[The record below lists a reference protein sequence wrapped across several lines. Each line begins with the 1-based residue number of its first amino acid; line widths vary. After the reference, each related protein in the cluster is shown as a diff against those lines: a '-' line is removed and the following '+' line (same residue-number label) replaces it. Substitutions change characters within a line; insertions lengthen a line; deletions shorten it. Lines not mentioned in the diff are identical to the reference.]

1 MKKTLVAVL
10 AVAFVSSAAA
20 QPIPPQAKERAAELV
35 GQMTLDEKIDYI
47 GGYNEFYIRAVPRL
61 GIPEIRMADGPQ
73 GVRNNT
79 RSTMFPCGVAA
90 AATWD
95 RALVRDMGRGLGQ
108 DARARG
114 VHIMLGPGVNIY
126 RSPLCGRNFE
136 YFGEDPYLAS
146 ETAVQYIE
154 GMQSEGVMATIKHF
168 AGNNQEWDRHQVSS
182 DIDERTLHEIY
193 LPAFRKAVE
202 QAGVGAVMSSYN
214 LVNGQHATENEQL
227 AVDILRG
234 MWGFEG
240 IFMSDWNATYSA
252 EGAANRGLDLEM
264 PSARFMN
271 ARNLRPL
278 IESGV
283 VSERTIDLKCQHI
296 LQTLIAFGFL
306 DRQQLDPAIPEC
318 NPFSD
323 AAALDVARGGVVLL
337 KNDGAFLPLTKQ
349 RDIVVL
355 GPNSGNIPTGGG
367 SGFVHPFSTVSVG
380 EGMQMMGKKYRVTVL
395 GNLPS
400 ASDMAAQGMVYT
412 SADCKTPGLR
422 GEYFAN
428 KRFEGTPALTRV
440 DTRIGFNWKDKAPAE
455 GLPADGFS
463 IRWTGVFVPE
473 SDCTASLVM
482 RGDDGYRLFVDGE
495 EVLADWGNHSATT
508 RKGSV
513 EMKAGRKY
521 ALRLEYF
528 DNASSAEVSF
538 GYMTADPRAEDAR
551 IVRADAVIYCAG
563 FDSSNEKE
571 NSDRTFALPEGQ
583 SEEIARLAALNEN
596 LIVVVNSGGGVDFST
611 FGDKAKAILMAWYP
625 GQQGGQAIA
634 EIVTGRIS
642 PSGRLP
648 ISVERRAED
657 NPTLGSYYENVARTH
672 RKNTLQKRVTYNE
685 GVFVGYRGYERSG
698 VKPLYPFGY
707 GLSYSTFEY
716 SDLKVEKCD
725 GGVVVSFAVRN
736 TGGMDAAEVAQVY
749 VGDVEASV
757 PRPAKELKGYEK
769 IFLKKGE
776 QKRVEVTLTDEAFRF
791 YDIFSHGFVTE
802 PGDFNIFVGSSCE
815 DIRLRGGVTL

>member
-252 EGAANRGLDLEM
+252 EGAANR
-264 PSARFMN
+264 
-271 ARNLRPL
+271 
-278 IESGV
+278 
-283 VSERTIDLKCQHI
+283 
-296 LQTLIAFGFL
+296 
-306 DRQQLDPAIPEC
+306 
-318 NPFSD
+318 
-323 AAALDVARGGVVLL
+323 
-337 KNDGAFLPLTKQ
+337 
-349 RDIVVL
+349 
-355 GPNSGNIPTGGG
+355 
-367 SGFVHPFSTVSVG
+367 
-380 EGMQMMGKKYRVTVL
+380 
-395 GNLPS
+395 
-400 ASDMAAQGMVYT
+400 
-412 SADCKTPGLR
+412 
-422 GEYFAN
+422 
-428 KRFEGTPALTRV
+428 
-440 DTRIGFNWKDKAPAE
+440 
-455 GLPADGFS
+455 
-463 IRWTGVFVPE
+463 
-473 SDCTASLVM
+473 
-482 RGDDGYRLFVDGE
+482 
-495 EVLADWGNHSATT
+495 
-508 RKGSV
+508 
-513 EMKAGRKY
+513 
-521 ALRLEYF
+521 
-528 DNASSAEVSF
+528 
-538 GYMTADPRAEDAR
+538 
-551 IVRADAVIYCAG
+551 
-563 FDSSNEKE
+563 
-571 NSDRTFALPEGQ
+571 
-583 SEEIARLAALNEN
+583 SEERRVGKECR
-596 LIVVVNSGGGVDFST
+596 SR
-611 FGDKAKAILMAWYP
+611 W
-625 GQQGGQAIA
+625 
-634 EIVTGRIS
+634 S
-642 PSGRLP
+642 P
-648 ISVERRAED
+648 D
-657 NPTLGSYYENVARTH
+657 H
-672 RKNTLQKRVTYNE
+672 
-685 GVFVGYRGYERSG
+685 
-698 VKPLYPFGY
+698 
-707 GLSYSTFEY
+707 
-716 SDLKVEKCD
+716 
-725 GGVVVSFAVRN
+725 
-736 TGGMDAAEVAQVY
+736 
-749 VGDVEASV
+749 
-757 PRPAKELKGYEK
+757 
-769 IFLKKGE
+769 
-776 QKRVEVTLTDEAFRF
+776 
-791 YDIFSHGFVTE
+791 
-802 PGDFNIFVGSSCE
+802 
-815 DIRLRGGVTL
+815 

>member
-10 AVAFVSSAAA
+10 AFAFVSSAAA

-306 DRQQLDPAIPEC
+306 DRQQLDPAIPEH

-337 KNDGAFLPLTKQ
+337 KNDDRRAIDMGLKYVNNDACFPSIT
-349 RDIVVL
+349 VVGQL
-355 GPNSGNIPTGGG
+355 MEAVTSGRYDTDHLALMMTQTGGCCRA
-367 SGFVHPFSTVSVG
+367 SNYVGFIRRALEKAGYGHIPVVSVNLNGMEKNEGFTLSKGLIMDAVHALVYGDLFMRCLYHVRPYELEKGSAEAIHQKWKEICVDSLVNPKTKWRYADVCRGIVADFDALPIDETLRKPCVGIVGEILVKYMPLANNHLVELLEAEGAEAVVPDLLDFFNYSIYGRDFRHKNLGTSWKDSVVAKAGVEMLRRLRAPALEALEKSRRFEAPMPIEDVAKLAEPFLAIGNQYG
-380 EGMQMMGKKYRVTVL
+380 EGWFLTGEMAELLTSGTPNIVCIQPFACLPNHVVGKGVIKALRKSYPWANIVAVDYDPGASEVNQLNRIKL
-395 GNLPS
+395 MLSS
-400 ASDMAAQGMVYT
+400 ARRAMHSGAAQ
-412 SADCKTPGLR
+412 D
-422 GEYFAN
+422 
-428 KRFEGTPALTRV
+428 
-440 DTRIGFNWKDKAPAE
+440 AE
-455 GLPADGFS
+455 
-463 IRWTGVFVPE
+463 
-473 SDCTASLVM
+473 
-482 RGDDGYRLFVDGE
+482 
-495 EVLADWGNHSATT
+495 
-508 RKGSV
+508 
-513 EMKAGRKY
+513 
-521 ALRLEYF
+521 
-528 DNASSAEVSF
+528 
-538 GYMTADPRAEDAR
+538 
-551 IVRADAVIYCAG
+551 
-563 FDSSNEKE
+563 
-571 NSDRTFALPEGQ
+571 ALP
-583 SEEIARLAALNEN
+583 IAR
-596 LIVVVNSGGGVDFST
+596 
-611 FGDKAKAILMAWYP
+611 
-625 GQQGGQAIA
+625 
-634 EIVTGRIS
+634 
-642 PSGRLP
+642 
-648 ISVERRAED
+648 
-657 NPTLGSYYENVARTH
+657 
-672 RKNTLQKRVTYNE
+672 
-685 GVFVGYRGYERSG
+685 
-698 VKPLYPFGY
+698 
-707 GLSYSTFEY
+707 
-716 SDLKVEKCD
+716 
-725 GGVVVSFAVRN
+725 
-736 TGGMDAAEVAQVY
+736 
-749 VGDVEASV
+749 
-757 PRPAKELKGYEK
+757 
-769 IFLKKGE
+769 
-776 QKRVEVTLTDEAFRF
+776 
-791 YDIFSHGFVTE
+791 
-802 PGDFNIFVGSSCE
+802 
-815 DIRLRGGVTL
+815 

>member
-10 AVAFVSSAAA
+10 AFAFVSSAAA

-146 ETAVQYIE
+146 ETTVQYIE

-306 DRQQLDPAIPEC
+306 DRQQLDPAIPEH

-428 KRFEGTPALTRV
+428 KRFEGTPAQTRV
-440 DTRIGFNWKDKAPAE
+440 DTKIGFNWKDKAPAE

-473 SDCTASLVM
+473 SDCTASFVM
-482 RGDDGYRLFVDGE
+482 RGDDGYR
-495 EVLADWGNHSATT
+495 
-508 RKGSV
+508 
-513 EMKAGRKY
+513 
-521 ALRLEYF
+521 ALRGRRRGVRRLGQPQR
-528 DNASSAEVSF
+528 D
-538 GYMTADPRAEDAR
+538 DP
-551 IVRADAVIYCAG
+551 
-563 FDSSNEKE
+563 
-571 NSDRTFALPEGQ
+571 
-583 SEEIARLAALNEN
+583 
-596 LIVVVNSGGGVDFST
+596 
-611 FGDKAKAILMAWYP
+611 
-625 GQQGGQAIA
+625 QG
-634 EIVTGRIS
+634 
-642 PSGRLP
+642 
-648 ISVERRAED
+648 ERR
-657 NPTLGSYYENVARTH
+657 
-672 RKNTLQKRVTYNE
+672 NE
-685 GVFVGYRGYERSG
+685 SRPEIRAAVGIFRQRL
-698 VKPLYPFGY
+698 VRR
-707 GLSYSTFEY
+707 
-716 SDLKVEKCD
+716 
-725 GGVVVSFAVRN
+725 GVVRLYDRRS
-736 TGGMDAAEVAQVY
+736 
-749 VGDVEASV
+749 
-757 PRPAKELKGYEK
+757 PRRGCPD
-769 IFLKKGE
+769 
-776 QKRVEVTLTDEAFRF
+776 R
-791 YDIFSHGFVTE
+791 
-802 PGDFNIFVGSSCE
+802 PGRRRDLLRR
-815 DIRLRGGVTL
+815 IR

>member
-323 AAALDVARGGVVLL
+323 GARGCG
-337 KNDGAFLPLTKQ
+337 
-349 RDIVVL
+349 
-355 GPNSGNIPTGGG
+355 
-367 SGFVHPFSTVSVG
+367 
-380 EGMQMMGKKYRVTVL
+380 
-395 GNLPS
+395 
-400 ASDMAAQGMVYT
+400 AAQERRGFPA
-412 SADCKTPGLR
+412 ADQTARYR
-422 GEYFAN
+422 GAGTQFGQYPDGRRQ
-428 KRFEGTPALTRV
+428 RFRASL
-440 DTRIGFNWKDKAPAE
+440 
-455 GLPADGFS
+455 LDGFG
-463 IRWTGVFVPE
+463 R
-473 SDCTASLVM
+473 
-482 RGDDGYRLFVDGE
+482 RGHADDGQEIQGDGFGQSPFGERYGRSGHGLHLGRLQNAGTQGR
-495 EVLADWGNHSATT
+495 VLRQQAFRGNS
-508 RKGSV
+508 
-513 EMKAGRKY
+513 
-521 ALRLEYF
+521 
-528 DNASSAEVSF
+528 
-538 GYMTADPRAEDAR
+538 
-551 IVRADAVIYCAG
+551 RADA
-563 FDSSNEKE
+563 
-571 NSDRTFALPEGQ
+571 
-583 SEEIARLAALNEN
+583 
-596 LIVVVNSGGGVDFST
+596 
-611 FGDKAKAILMAWYP
+611 
-625 GQQGGQAIA
+625 
-634 EIVTGRIS
+634 
-642 PSGRLP
+642 
-648 ISVERRAED
+648 RR
-657 NPTLGSYYENVARTH
+657 YENR
-672 RKNTLQKRVTYNE
+672 LQLE
-685 GVFVGYRGYERSG
+685 G
-698 VKPLYPFGY
+698 
-707 GLSYSTFEY
+707 
-716 SDLKVEKCD
+716 
-725 GGVVVSFAVRN
+725 
-736 TGGMDAAEVAQVY
+736 
-749 VGDVEASV
+749 
-757 PRPAKELKGYEK
+757 
-769 IFLKKGE
+769 
-776 QKRVEVTLTDEAFRF
+776 
-791 YDIFSHGFVTE
+791 
-802 PGDFNIFVGSSCE
+802 
-815 DIRLRGGVTL
+815 

>member
-428 KRFEGTPALTRV
+428 KRFEG
-440 DTRIGFNWKDKAPAE
+440 N
-455 GLPADGFS
+455 S
-463 IRWTGVFVPE
+463 
-473 SDCTASLVM
+473 
-482 RGDDGYRLFVDGE
+482 
-495 EVLADWGNHSATT
+495 
-508 RKGSV
+508 
-513 EMKAGRKY
+513 
-521 ALRLEYF
+521 
-528 DNASSAEVSF
+528 
-538 GYMTADPRAEDAR
+538 
-551 IVRADAVIYCAG
+551 RADA
-563 FDSSNEKE
+563 
-571 NSDRTFALPEGQ
+571 
-583 SEEIARLAALNEN
+583 
-596 LIVVVNSGGGVDFST
+596 
-611 FGDKAKAILMAWYP
+611 
-625 GQQGGQAIA
+625 
-634 EIVTGRIS
+634 
-642 PSGRLP
+642 
-648 ISVERRAED
+648 RR
-657 NPTLGSYYENVARTH
+657 YENR
-672 RKNTLQKRVTYNE
+672 LQLE
-685 GVFVGYRGYERSG
+685 G
-698 VKPLYPFGY
+698 
-707 GLSYSTFEY
+707 
-716 SDLKVEKCD
+716 
-725 GGVVVSFAVRN
+725 
-736 TGGMDAAEVAQVY
+736 
-749 VGDVEASV
+749 
-757 PRPAKELKGYEK
+757 
-769 IFLKKGE
+769 
-776 QKRVEVTLTDEAFRF
+776 
-791 YDIFSHGFVTE
+791 
-802 PGDFNIFVGSSCE
+802 
-815 DIRLRGGVTL
+815 

>member
-10 AVAFVSSAAA
+10 AFAFVSSAAA

-306 DRQQLDPAIPEC
+306 DRQQLDPAIPEH

-412 SADCKTPGLR
+412 LADCKTPGLR

-440 DTRIGFNWKDKAPAE
+440 DTKIGFNWKDKAPAE

-473 SDCTASLVM
+473 SDCTASFVM

-495 EVLADWGNHSATT
+495 EVLADWGNHNATT

-538 GYMTADPRAEDAR
+538 GYMTADPRAEDAGSSGRRRDLLRR
-551 IVRADAVIYCAG
+551 IRQHQRKGEFRPDLCAARRTVRRDRPALRAQR
-563 FDSSNEKE
+563 K
-571 NSDRTFALPEGQ
+571 SDRGRQQRWRCRFFDVRRQGQ
-583 SEEIARLAALNEN
+583 SDSDGVVSRTAGRSGDRRDRDGADLA
-596 LIVVVNSGGGVDFST
+596 
-611 FGDKAKAILMAWYP
+611 
-625 GQQGGQAIA
+625 Q
-634 EIVTGRIS
+634 R
-642 PSGRLP
+642 PSADL
-648 ISVERRAED
+648 RRALRRGQSDAGQLLRECGAH
-657 NPTLGSYYENVARTH
+657 PPQEHPAEARY
-672 RKNTLQKRVTYNE
+672 L
-685 GVFVGYRGYERSG
+685 
-698 VKPLYPFGY
+698 
-707 GLSYSTFEY
+707 
-716 SDLKVEKCD
+716 
-725 GGVVVSFAVRN
+725 
-736 TGGMDAAEVAQVY
+736 
-749 VGDVEASV
+749 
-757 PRPAKELKGYEK
+757 
-769 IFLKKGE
+769 
-776 QKRVEVTLTDEAFRF
+776 
-791 YDIFSHGFVTE
+791 
-802 PGDFNIFVGSSCE
+802 
-815 DIRLRGGVTL
+815 

>member
-79 RSTMFPCGVAA
+79 RSTRFPCGVAA

-193 LPAFRKAVE
+193 LPAVRKAVE

-264 PSARFMN
+264 PKGYWLNYKMIRELLD
-271 ARNLRPL
+271 RG
-278 IESGV
+278 IV
-283 VSERTIDLKCQHI
+283 HERQLDEKCVHI
-296 LQTLIAFGFL
+296 LSTLIRFGLL
-306 DRQQLDPAIPEC
+306 DRPAVDSALPLDNEEC
-318 NPFSD
+318 RRI
-323 AAALDVARGGVVLL
+323 AYATALEGPVLL
-337 KNDGAFLPLTKQ
+337 KNAGALPLDRAALK
-349 RDIVVL
+349 RVAVI
-355 GPNSGNIPTGGG
+355 GPNADRIPFGGG
-367 SGFVHPFSTVSVG
+367 SGEVTPIEGCSTTLFSGLCAVAGREHVDTIRFGADGSFDEKAVSRASAVVVSVG
-380 EGMQMMGKKYRVTVL
+380 FTKETEG
-395 GNLPS
+395 
-400 ASDMAAQGMVYT
+400 
-412 SADCKTPGLR
+412 
-422 GEYFAN
+422 
-428 KRFEGTPALTRV
+428 EG
-440 DTRIGFNWKDKAPAE
+440 F
-455 GLPADGFS
+455 
-463 IRWTGVFVPE
+463 
-473 SDCTASLVM
+473 
-482 RGDDGYRLFVDGE
+482 
-495 EVLADWGNHSATT
+495 
-508 RKGSV
+508 
-513 EMKAGRKY
+513 
-521 ALRLEYF
+521 
-528 DNASSAEVSF
+528 
-538 GYMTADPRAEDAR
+538 
-551 IVRADAVIYCAG
+551 
-563 FDSSNEKE
+563 
-571 NSDRTFALPEGQ
+571 DRTFSLPEGQ
-583 SEEIARLAALNEN
+583 DELIHRVAGLNDRVV
-596 LIVVVNSGGGVDFST
+596 VVVNSGGEVAMPWLDEVE
-611 FGDKAKAILMAWYP
+611 AVVMAWYP
-625 GQQGGQAIA
+625 GQEGGRALASILSGM
-634 EIVTGRIS
+634 ES

-648 ISVERRAED
+648 VTFWGTLEG
-657 NPTLGSYYENVARTH
+657 NPAAVYYGMRKNEIVPQKRDPFCHTVYYEG
-672 RKNTLQKRVTYNE
+672 L
-685 GVFVGYRGYERSG
+685 FSGYRAAGSAG
-698 VKPLYPFGY
+698 FAPLFPFGF
-707 GLSYSTFEY
+707 GLTYSQFAY
-716 SDLKVEKCD
+716 SDLSIQPAAD
-725 GGVVVSFAVRN
+725 GYDVSFWVRN
-736 TGGMDAAEVAQVY
+736 VGKCRAADVPQVY
-749 VGDVEASV
+749 VSKCNSRE
-757 PRPAKELKGYEK
+757 PRPAKLLKGFAK
-769 IFLKKGE
+769 
-776 QKRVEVTLTDEAFRF
+776 VTLSADEKTRVSVHLGKDA
-791 YDIFSHGFVTE
+791 FSHYDVASGEFRVS
-802 PGDFNIFVGSSCE
+802 PGVFEVIVGANAREESLKTSLTIE
-815 DIRLRGGVTL
+815 

>member
-538 GYMTADPRAEDAR
+538 GYMTADPRAED
-551 IVRADAVIYCAG
+551 
-563 FDSSNEKE
+563 
-571 NSDRTFALPEGQ
+571 
-583 SEEIARLAALNEN
+583 
-596 LIVVVNSGGGVDFST
+596 
-611 FGDKAKAILMAWYP
+611 
-625 GQQGGQAIA
+625 
-634 EIVTGRIS
+634 
-642 PSGRLP
+642 
-648 ISVERRAED
+648 

-776 QKRVEVTLTDEAFRF
+776 QKRVEVMLTDEAFRF

>member
-1 MKKTLVAVL
+1 MLPCWR
-10 AVAFVSSAAA
+10 SRSYR
-20 QPIPPQAKERAAELV
+20 PPPQAKERAAKLV

-380 EGMQMMGKKYRVTVL
+380 EGMQMMGKKYKVTVL

-428 KRFEGTPALTRV
+428 KHFEGTPALTRV
-440 DTRIGFNWKDKAPAE
+440 DTKIGFRRRPK
-455 GLPADGFS
+455 GF
-463 IRWTGVFVPE
+463 PP
-473 SDCTASLVM
+473 TAS
-482 RGDDGYRLFVDGE
+482 RSAGPACSFPNPTARLRWSC
-495 EVLADWGNHSATT
+495 AATT
-508 RKGSV
+508 
-513 EMKAGRKY
+513 
-521 ALRLEYF
+521 
-528 DNASSAEVSF
+528 
-538 GYMTADPRAEDAR
+538 
-551 IVRADAVIYCAG
+551 
-563 FDSSNEKE
+563 
-571 NSDRTFALPEGQ
+571 
-583 SEEIARLAALNEN
+583 
-596 LIVVVNSGGGVDFST
+596 
-611 FGDKAKAILMAWYP
+611 
-625 GQQGGQAIA
+625 
-634 EIVTGRIS
+634 VTGSSWTAKRCS
-642 PSGRLP
+642 PTG
-648 ISVERRAED
+648 A
-657 NPTLGSYYENVARTH
+657 TTAR
-672 RKNTLQKRVTYNE
+672 
-685 GVFVGYRGYERSG
+685 
-698 VKPLYPFGY
+698 
-707 GLSYSTFEY
+707 
-716 SDLKVEKCD
+716 
-725 GGVVVSFAVRN
+725 
-736 TGGMDAAEVAQVY
+736 
-749 VGDVEASV
+749 
-757 PRPAKELKGYEK
+757 RPA
-769 IFLKKGE
+769 
-776 QKRVEVTLTDEAFRF
+776 
-791 YDIFSHGFVTE
+791 
-802 PGDFNIFVGSSCE
+802 
-815 DIRLRGGVTL
+815 RGVSK